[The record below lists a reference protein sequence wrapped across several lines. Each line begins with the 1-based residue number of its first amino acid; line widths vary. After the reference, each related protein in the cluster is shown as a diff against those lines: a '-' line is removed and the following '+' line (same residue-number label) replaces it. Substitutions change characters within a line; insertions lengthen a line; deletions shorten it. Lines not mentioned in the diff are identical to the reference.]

1 MFRSKSKTLSR
12 ISAIS
17 ILSVI
22 GSMVL
27 LGAPAAHALTHSIK
41 VAYVTDFGTGI
52 CDTAG
57 PGFGSSVLVNAIT
70 GLAPAGCP
78 GPGTYTTGTSSFATV
93 SSGNAVTFTNVA
105 VSAVDAGGIAVLAPF
120 DTVLSYEVCDI
131 GSSAHAGY
139 MAALNTYLSTGLGK
153 VIILDGDRCAPA
165 NPSCGPSFCAGTA
178 DYSTFLFPFTSNNP
192 GPSGFTGTITFQEA
206 EAPPAVISRNLAPGF
221 VGPTDAVGDAN
232 TFTSNTGGWCQAM
245 GGKNGN
251 GVTGIQAGYA
261 RTGTGGL
268 VIWNGYDQWFTY
280 GPNFVDAQIFD
291 NMLDQPFNPDSLP
304 CGVPVTGIKLEPLT
318 ATNPVG
324 GSHTVTATVTD
335 TGGSPQAGIAVT
347 FTVPSGPNAGKT
359 GVAVTDTSGHATFT
373 YTDTGGAGTDHI
385 VATFTDATGG
395 LHTSNTVDKNWR
407 TTNGV
412 PEFGT
417 PATIMAAISMLAL
430 TILAKR
436 KRSSRAAPLP

>member
-1 MFRSKSKTLSR
+1 
-12 ISAIS
+12 
-17 ILSVI
+17 
-22 GSMVL
+22 
-27 LGAPAAHALTHSIK
+27 
-41 VAYVTDFGTGI
+41 
-52 CDTAG
+52 
-57 PGFGSSVLVNAIT
+57 
-70 GLAPAGCP
+70 
-78 GPGTYTTGTSSFATV
+78 
-93 SSGNAVTFTNVA
+93 
-105 VSAVDAGGIAVLAPF
+105 
-120 DTVLSYEVCDI
+120 
-131 GSSAHAGY
+131 
-139 MAALNTYLSTGLGK
+139 
-153 VIILDGDRCAPA
+153 
-165 NPSCGPSFCAGTA
+165 
-178 DYSTFLFPFTSNNP
+178 
-192 GPSGFTGTITFQEA
+192 
-206 EAPPAVISRNLAPGF
+206 
-221 VGPTDAVGDAN
+221 
-232 TFTSNTGGWCQAM
+232 M

-373 YTDTGGAGTDHI
+373 YTDTGGAGTDH
-385 VATFTDATGG
+385 
-395 LHTSNTVDKNWR
+395 TSNTVDKNWR